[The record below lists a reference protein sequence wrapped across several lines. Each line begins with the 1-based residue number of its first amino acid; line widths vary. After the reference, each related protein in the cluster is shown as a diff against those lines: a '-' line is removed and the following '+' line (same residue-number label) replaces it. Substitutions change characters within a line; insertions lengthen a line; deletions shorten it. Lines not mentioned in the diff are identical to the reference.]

1 MSDEKIDVSGFFP
14 GEQLPDAYVD
24 DVALK
29 VQQEKAELRRIGLQ
43 RCMEQGWFRDWLME
57 YLVSLNTFGQTFAV
71 GPTGFPDPNATFFHA
86 GMKAAGEALWEQF
99 DNLTPELVALMR
111 RDARVPKS

>member
-1 MSDEKIDVSGFFP
+1 
-14 GEQLPDAYVD
+14 
-24 DVALK
+24 
-29 VQQEKAELRRIGLQ
+29 
-43 RCMEQGWFRDWLME
+43 ME

-71 GPTGFPDPNATFFHA
+71 GPTGFPDPHATFFHA

-111 RDARVPKS
+111 RDARIPKS